1 MFRRFQRIG
10 TSAAR
15 TRTSRRPAVSQ
26 RALTF
31 ERLEG
36 RWMLAASSYTWQNVA
51 IGAGGFVDGIFYDPH
66 QQNVIYARTDIG
78 GLYKTTN
85 DGQSWTQLLDF
96 VGNSTSTSGNGTQQQ
111 LIGVLSFAIDPQN
124 SNNLYADVGEYNS
137 ANGAVFYSTNG
148 GLTWGQTNLSFYVGG
163 NSNGRADGEQ
173 IAVDPN
179 NSNIVYLGSNNA
191 GLWKSTDAGHSFT
204 RISTSVFTPAST
216 NFALFDP
223 ASGTPGNASQTI
235 YVGINSTSSGTNLY
249 VTTNGGISWAQVT
262 GSGTL
267 PSGWMPGHAVLSG
280 GNLFLGYANGQLP
293 NTQSS
298 AGGVFR
304 YTPNTGVWAN
314 ISPLAGGNFGYNG
327 VAADPQNPNT
337 VIVATFDHYSGP
349 DQIWRTVNAN
359 AATPSWTS
367 IYNYSTSQNFGFNGF
382 NTTRNNSSAPW
393 TGPFG
398 DGIGNWADAIA
409 INPFNSNQLMYGT
422 GQGIWAT
429 DNASNNGTNTQLTAP
444 GSWYFPDYGIEFTSA
459 LSLAAAP
466 SGTPLFST
474 EGDIN
479 GFAHT
484 TLTSSPANGAIVPT
498 TAVIGSNVL
507 GTMTSIDFAG
517 TNPNAVAAVG
527 SVGTNDGVYSTDDGV
542 TWTAFGS
549 KPSGASGGSVAV
561 TSIGGAS
568 MTIVWTPSGAAPS
581 YSTNNGTSWTTSGGS
596 PSTGGTVIA
605 DRINPND
612 FYYYAGSRVY
622 FSNNAGVSF
631 TLQTSIAPSGGKLAV
646 NPFVSGDL
654 WIAASGGLY
663 HSTNFGAAFSQVP
676 SNLTSTNRVLA
687 LGAPAPGQTKPTI
700 YVFGTLNNFLGIY
713 RSDDGGSSWTV
724 INDVNHQW
732 GGLIQSMAADPNV
745 FGRVYL
751 AVNGRGVIMGNPAN
765 VLPANWIDADIGTP
779 GNPGWATNSVTLS
792 NGTVANQWTVNGG
805 GAGLTGA
812 TFSVGLLSSSTKAD
826 GQRIATVVTT
836 APNGL
841 HVGDQV
847 TISGATPIAYN
858 GTFVISSIVNAT
870 SFNYVVTPGLSAAS
884 GTITAA
890 THDQFSFV
898 YMPVSGDQSI
908 VAQLTSLNNAGTGLP
923 QAGVM
928 FRAGSNAGD
937 VFVALVQN
945 TGSQLIF
952 EYRSTSGGLINSTSL
967 GNVPVGAEYVRLLRS
982 GVNFSGY
989 YSIDGV
995 NWTQLGATIAVAS
1008 MPTTALIGLAV
1019 TANYNPQLS
1028 SASFANVA
1036 VVASPTFLK
1045 GDINIDGHRDA
1056 GDIVPL
1062 MQALTDLMLIKAATI
1077 CRRLI

>member
-1 MFRRFQRIG
+1 M
-10 TSAAR
+10 
-15 TRTSRRPAVSQ
+15 PACGK
-26 RALTF
+26 A
-31 ERLEG
+31 
-36 RWMLAASSYTWQNVA
+36 
-51 IGAGGFVDGIFYDPH
+51 
-66 QQNVIYARTDIG
+66 
-78 GLYKTTN
+78 
-85 DGQSWTQLLDF
+85 
-96 VGNSTSTSGNGTQQQ
+96 
-111 LIGVLSFAIDPQN
+111 
-124 SNNLYADVGEYNS
+124 
-137 ANGAVFYSTNG
+137 
-148 GLTWGQTNLSFYVGG
+148 
-163 NSNGRADGEQ
+163 
-173 IAVDPN
+173 
-179 NSNIVYLGSNNA
+179 
-191 GLWKSTDAGHSFT
+191 DAGHSFT

-298 AGGVFR
+298 AGGVFNTR
-304 YTPNTGVWAN
+304 PTPACGQ

-429 DNASNNGTNTQLTAP
+429 DNASDNGTNTQLTAP

-459 LSLAAAP
+459 LSLATAP

-484 TLTSSPANGAIVPT
+484 TLTSSPANGAIVST

-527 SVGTNDGVYSTDDGV
+527 SVGTNDGLYSTDDGV

-561 TSIGGAS
+561 TSIGSTS

-622 FSNNAGVSF
+622 FSNNAGVTF
-631 TLQTSIAPSGGKLAV
+631 PCRRPLHPA
-646 NPFVSGDL
+646 
-654 WIAASGGLY
+654 AASSRSIRLFPATSGSPRADVLY
-663 HSTNFGAAFSQVP
+663 HSTNFGTAFRQVP

-687 LGAPAPGQTKPTI
+687 FGTPAPGQTKPTI

-751 AVNGRGVIMGNPAN
+751 AVNSRGVIMGNPAN
-765 VLPANWIDADIGTP
+765 VLPANWIDADIGAP

-805 GAGLTGA
+805 GTGLTG
-812 TFSVGLLSSSTKAD
+812 LLF
-826 GQRIATVVTT
+826 
-836 APNGL
+836 PL
-841 HVGDQV
+841 
-847 TISGATPIAYN
+847 AY
-858 GTFVISSIVNAT
+858 
-870 SFNYVVTPGLSAAS
+870 
-884 GTITAA
+884 
-890 THDQFSFV
+890 
-898 YMPVSGDQSI
+898 
-908 VAQLTSLNNAGTGLP
+908 
-923 QAGVM
+923 
-928 FRAGSNAGD
+928 
-937 VFVALVQN
+937 
-945 TGSQLIF
+945 
-952 EYRSTSGGLINSTSL
+952 
-967 GNVPVGAEYVRLLRS
+967 
-982 GVNFSGY
+982 
-989 YSIDGV
+989 
-995 NWTQLGATIAVAS
+995 
-1008 MPTTALIGLAV
+1008 
-1019 TANYNPQLS
+1019 
-1028 SASFANVA
+1028 
-1036 VVASPTFLK
+1036 
-1045 GDINIDGHRDA
+1045 
-1056 GDIVPL
+1056 
-1062 MQALTDLMLIKAATI
+1062 
-1077 CRRLI
+1077 

>member
-1 MFRRFQRIG
+1 
-10 TSAAR
+10 
-15 TRTSRRPAVSQ
+15 
-26 RALTF
+26 
-31 ERLEG
+31 
-36 RWMLAASSYTWQNVA
+36 MLAASSYTWQNVA

-78 GLYKTTN
+78 GLYKTAN
-85 DGQSWTQLLDF
+85 DGQTWTQLLDF

-137 ANGAVFYSTNG
+137 ANGAVLYSTNG

-163 NSNGRADGEQ
+163 NSTGRADGEQ

-179 NSNIVYLGSNNA
+179 NSNVIYLGSNNA
-191 GLWKSTDAGHSFT
+191 GLWKSTDAGHSFA
-204 RISTSVFTPAST
+204 RITTSAFTPTST
-216 NFALFDP
+216 NFVLFDP
-223 ASGTPGNASQTI
+223 ASGIPGNASQTI

-249 VTTNGGISWAQVT
+249 VTTNGGIGWSQVT

-267 PSGWMPGHAVLSG
+267 PSGWMPGHAVLSS

-304 YTPNTGVWAN
+304 YAPSTSVWAN
-314 ISPLAGGNFGYNG
+314 ISPLAGGSFGYNG

-337 VIVATFDHYSGP
+337 IVVATFDHYSGP

-359 AATPSWTS
+359 AVTPSWTS

-444 GSWYFPDYGIEFTSA
+444 ASWYFPDYGIEFTSA
-459 LSLAAAP
+459 LWLATAP
-466 SGTPLFST
+466 AGTPLFST

-498 TAVIGSNVL
+498 TALIGSNVL

-517 TNPNAVAAVG
+517 TNPNVVAAVG

-542 TWTAFGS
+542 TWTSFGS
-549 KPSGASGGSVAV
+549 KPSGASGGTAAV
-561 TSIGGAS
+561 TSVGGAS
-568 MTIVWTPSGAAPS
+568 MTIVWAPSGGAPS
-581 YSTNNGTSWTTSGGS
+581 YSTNNGTTWTTSGGS
-596 PSTGGTVIA
+596 PSTGGMVIA
-605 DRINPND
+605 DRVNPND
-612 FYYYAGSRVY
+612 FYYYAGNRVY
-622 FSNNAGVSF
+622 FSNNSGVSF
-631 TLQTSIAPSGGKLAV
+631 TLQTSSAPSGGKIAV
-646 NPFVSGDL
+646 NPFAAGEL

-663 HSTNFGAAFSQVP
+663 HSTNFAAAFSQIP

-687 LGAPAPGQTKPTI
+687 FGAPAPGQTKPAI
-700 YVFGTLNNFLGIY
+700 YLFGTLNNFLGVY
-713 RSDDGGSSWTV
+713 RSDDGGSTWTV

-765 VLPANWIDADIGTP
+765 ALPASWVDADIGTP

-792 NGTVANQWTVNGG
+792 NGTVVNQWTVNGG
-805 GAGLTGA
+805 GAGLTG
-812 TFSVGLLSSSTKAD
+812 VLLSS
-826 GQRIATVVTT
+826 
-836 APNGL
+836 AP
-841 HVGDQV
+841 
-847 TISGATPIAYN
+847 
-858 GTFVISSIVNAT
+858 
-870 SFNYVVTPGLSAAS
+870 
-884 GTITAA
+884 
-890 THDQFSFV
+890 
-898 YMPVSGDQSI
+898 
-908 VAQLTSLNNAGTGLP
+908 
-923 QAGVM
+923 
-928 FRAGSNAGD
+928 
-937 VFVALVQN
+937 
-945 TGSQLIF
+945 
-952 EYRSTSGGLINSTSL
+952 
-967 GNVPVGAEYVRLLRS
+967 
-982 GVNFSGY
+982 
-989 YSIDGV
+989 
-995 NWTQLGATIAVAS
+995 
-1008 MPTTALIGLAV
+1008 
-1019 TANYNPQLS
+1019 
-1028 SASFANVA
+1028 
-1036 VVASPTFLK
+1036 
-1045 GDINIDGHRDA
+1045 
-1056 GDIVPL
+1056 
-1062 MQALTDLMLIKAATI
+1062 
-1077 CRRLI
+1077 